1 VHPTAETVY
10 ACREAG
16 VKVHVDGAR
25 IWNAAVALGV
35 EPRRLL
41 KGADTAMVTLSKGLC
56 APAGSLLLSSRDRV
70 EAARRVRKQLGG
82 GMRQVGIL
90 AAAGLVAL
98 ETMTGR
104 LAEDHAHARL
114 LGEALAHARGV
125 QVAPV
130 RTNIVV
136 GRISGR
142 SAPEVVAEL
151 DRHGVLASAMD
162 AATLRLVTHRDVSAE
177 DCRRAAEVLGS
188 VLR

>member
-1 VHPTAETVY
+1 
-10 ACREAG
+10 
-16 VKVHVDGAR
+16 
-25 IWNAAVALGV
+25 VALGV

-41 KGADTAMVTLSKGLC
+41 KGADAAMVTLSKGLS
-56 APAGSLLLSSRDRV
+56 APAGSLLVASRDLI

-98 ETMTGR
+98 ETMIPR
-104 LAEDHAHARL
+104 LAEDHEHARL
-114 LGEALAHARGV
+114 LGEALSTARGV
-125 QVAPV
+125 RVAPV

-136 GRISGR
+136 GRIEPGR
-142 SAPEVVAEL
+142 SAPEIVAEL

-162 AATLRLVTHRDVSAE
+162 AATLRLVTHRGVSSD
-177 DCRRAAEVLGS
+177 DCRRAAEALAS